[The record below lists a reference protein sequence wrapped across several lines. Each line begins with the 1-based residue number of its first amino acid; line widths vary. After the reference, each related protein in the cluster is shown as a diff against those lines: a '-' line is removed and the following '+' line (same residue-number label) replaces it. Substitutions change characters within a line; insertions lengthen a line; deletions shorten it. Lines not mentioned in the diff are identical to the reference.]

1 MKKVIQF
8 WLKVFAR
15 LYLRKFKPKIVAVS
29 GSVGKTSTKEA
40 IRLALNSGFRVRAS
54 AKSYN
59 NEIGVPL
66 AILGFK
72 SPAKNIFL
80 WKWLFIKAFFGFFK
94 RQYPQ
99 VLVLEMGSDKPGDLK
114 YLVSI
119 AKPDIAVLT
128 RIGAAHFQAFED
140 MDKLIEEKSTLIKVL
155 RSKEWAVLNY
165 DDEVLREL
173 GLRSPCQVLYYGL
186 DKKADVWAFDIN
198 IRNEKLSFKIQYKGR
213 SYSLEIEAAGKHF
226 VYTALAAFSVGVILG
241 LEPSE
246 ILRNLAY
253 FKPLPG
259 RGRILAGK
267 KQTLIVDESYNA
279 NPLSVQTALD
289 FIKEI
294 KWQGRKVLVLGDMK
308 ELGSLSHKEHLRLV
322 PHILFADLVIFVGP
336 EIKPAFEKA
345 AQDGLPCFYYR
356 RVEDLLK
363 NLESVIKPNDLI
375 LFKASQSIRLEKAVA
390 KILSEKYNPKEVLVR
405 QEKEWQG

>member
-8 WLKVFAR
+8 WLKMFAR

-40 IRLALNSGFRVRAS
+40 IRLALSSGFRVRAS

-128 RIGAAHFQAFED
+128 RIGPAHFQAFED
-140 MDKLIEEKSTLIKVL
+140 MDRLIEEKSTLIKVL

-186 DKKADVWAFDIN
+186 DKKADVRAFDIN

-226 VYTALAAFSVGVILG
+226 VYTALAAFYVGVILG

-279 NPLSVQTALD
+279 NPLSMQAALD

-336 EIKPAFEKA
+336 EIEPAFEKA
-345 AQDGLPCFYYR
+345 TQDGLPCFYYR

-405 QEKEWQG
+405 QEREWQG

>member
-1 MKKVIQF
+1 M
-8 WLKVFAR
+8 
-15 LYLRKFKPKIVAVS
+15 
-29 GSVGKTSTKEA
+29 
-40 IRLALNSGFRVRAS
+40 
-54 AKSYN
+54 
-59 NEIGVPL
+59 
-66 AILGFK
+66 
-72 SPAKNIFL
+72 
-80 WKWLFIKAFFGFFK
+80 
-94 RQYPQ
+94 
-99 VLVLEMGSDKPGDLK
+99 
-114 YLVSI
+114 
-119 AKPDIAVLT
+119 
-128 RIGAAHFQAFED
+128 
-140 MDKLIEEKSTLIKVL
+140 
-155 RSKEWAVLNY
+155 
-165 DDEVLREL
+165 
-173 GLRSPCQVLYYGL
+173 
-186 DKKADVWAFDIN
+186 DKKADVRAFDIN

-279 NPLSVQTALD
+279 NPLSMQAALD

-336 EIKPAFEKA
+336 EIEPAFEKA
-345 AQDGLPCFYYR
+345 TQDGLPCFYYR

-405 QEKEWQG
+405 QEREWQG